1 MVRADEPLR
10 VAVVDGDVIRRAA
23 LQRRLTAKGHAPI
36 PFRNAGDLLAAL
48 RNGWRFGL
56 LLLNPSDPVAWN
68 ELATACRQQG
78 LPTLLLTDDPQWPA
92 PAEFD
97 TLCWDHGIVD
107 YAVQP
112 IADHELEWRMRTLLS
127 RARGPVPQTTRTDD
141 LVCGDYRLL
150 VQRRAVLH
158 RGRELRLDPREFEL
172 AFMLFRN
179 PDHLLTRD
187 FLWIALWKQLPRKG
201 ARALDI
207 AAAGVRKKLDLREE
221 NGVLLR
227 AAYKRGYELL
237 TVAPQEIAPR
247 FAFSS
252 S

>member
-1 MVRADEPLR
+1 
-10 VAVVDGDVIRRAA
+10 
-23 LQRRLTAKGHAPI
+23 
-36 PFRNAGDLLAAL
+36 
-48 RNGWRFGL
+48 
-56 LLLNPSDPVAWN
+56 
-68 ELATACRQQG
+68 
-78 LPTLLLTDDPQWPA
+78 
-92 PAEFD
+92 
-97 TLCWDHGIVD
+97 
-107 YAVQP
+107 
-112 IADHELEWRMRTLLS
+112 
-127 RARGPVPQTTRTDD
+127 
-141 LVCGDYRLL
+141 
-150 VQRRAVLH
+150 VLH
-158 RGRELRLDPREFEL
+158 RGRELKLDPREFEL

-237 TVAPQEIAPR
+237 TVTPQAVAPR
-247 FAFSS
+247 LALSS

>member
-10 VAVVDGDVIRRAA
+10 VAVVDGDVIQRSA
-23 LQRRLTAKGHAPI
+23 LQRRLAAKGHAPT
-36 PFRNAGDLLAAL
+36 PFRNTGDLLAAL
-48 RNGWRFGL
+48 RHGWRFGL

-78 LPTLLLTDDPQWPA
+78 LPVLLQTDEPLWHA
-92 PAEFD
+92 PPEFD
-97 TLCWDHGIVD
+97 TLNWNHAIVD
-107 YAVQP
+107 FAVQP

-150 VQRRAVLH
+150 AQRRAVLH

-179 PDHLLTRD
+179 SDHLLTRD

-207 AAAGVRKKLDLREE
+207 AAAGIRRKLDLREE

-237 TVAPQEIAPR
+237 TVTPQAVAPR
-247 FAFSS
+247 LALSS